1 MATDA
6 LLASASIILLGAV
19 SKLLADRFG
28 VPNVVFLLGFG
39 ILFGPEVIGLLD
51 PSLFSDALSTIV
63 SLAVAII
70 VFEGAF
76 SLTSSRIR
84 SASTATLRLV
94 TLGSAITF
102 LGLGLTIRF
111 LLDLQ
116 WSLSFLISALLVA
129 TGPTVITPILE
140 QTDVRENV
148 KTTLETEGIVNDPVA
163 SVLGAVIFSAAALG
177 ERPFT
182 RGGPVDE
189 EIAIEFVTQLGVGVF
204 IGILTAICVTYVL
217 RNFSETPQN
226 SRITAIA
233 TALISFAIADL
244 FASEAGVVSVA
255 VAGLLVGNADIPYE
269 AEIEGFSGDI
279 TAIVLS
285 VVYIILASLL
295 RFEELVEFGLA
306 GVAVVLIAMLVVR
319 PLGVFLSTVR
329 SDFTRN
335 ERLFIAAVGPRGII
349 PASTATLFSLQLAQ
363 ANVENAES
371 VVSVV
376 FLVILVTVVLEAGG
390 APFIADRL
398 DIVPMTILIIGGSR
412 IGRTLAERLET
423 RGENPVIIERDVDVV
438 SELRADGYSVV
449 HGNGATTAVLE
460 KAGVE
465 DAKMVVAATSGD
477 DQNILA
483 CQTARTKFGVENL
496 LAQVNDPTN
505 ADAFEDLGVRT
516 TTPTLATVDTM
527 DDLILRPSFFAWLSG
542 VGEENDVTE
551 VTVGSTS
558 VVGSELGTID
568 FPDESTTVLIQR
580 DGKYVIP
587 KPDVVLKN
595 GDVVTLLG
603 TTDAVEKA
611 VAMLSE

>member
-39 ILFGPEVIGLLD
+39 ILFGPEVVGLLD
-51 PSLFSDALSTIV
+51 PSLFSNALSTIV

-76 SLTSSRIR
+76 NLTSSRIR

-102 LGLGLTIRF
+102 LGLGLTIRY

-182 RGGPVDE
+182 GGGPVGE
-189 EIAIEFVTQLGVGVF
+189 EIVIEFVTQLGVGVL
-204 IGILTAICVTYVL
+204 IGIVTAVSVIYVL
-217 RNFSETPQN
+217 RNFSRTPQN
-226 SRITAIA
+226 SRITVIA
-233 TALISFAIADL
+233 TALISFAVADL

-269 AEIEGFSGDI
+269 EEIEGFSGDV

-306 GVAVVLIAMLVVR
+306 GVAVVLIAMLVFR
-319 PLGVFLSTVR
+319 PLSVFLSTIR
-329 SDFTRN
+329 SDFSRN
-335 ERLFIAAVGPRGII
+335 ERLFISAVGPRGII

-363 ANVENAES
+363 SNVANAES

-390 APFIADRL
+390 APFIAQRL

-412 IGRTLAERLET
+412 IGRTLAERLEE
-423 RGENPVIIERDVDVV
+423 RGENPIIIERDVEVV
-438 SELRADGYSVV
+438 TDLRADGYSVV
-449 HGNGATTAVLE
+449 HGNGTSAEVLDE
-460 KAGVE
+460 AGVE
-465 DAKMVVAATSGD
+465 GAKMVVAATSED

-496 LAQVNDPTN
+496 LAQVNDTEN
-505 ADAFEDLGVRT
+505 VDAFEDLGVRT

-551 VTVGSTS
+551 VTADSAS
-558 VVGSELGTID
+558 VVGRQLGDID
-568 FPDESTTVLIQR
+568 FPDESTVVLVQR
-580 DGKYVIP
+580 DSEYIIP
-587 KPDVVLKN
+587 KSDVVLEE

-603 TTDAVEKA
+603 TTDAVEDA
-611 VAMLSE
+611 ARILSE